1 MKFKNKYFVGMTIGL
16 IVFVLD
22 LIYFIESKFFVALM
36 VISIV
41 IALLQLWI
49 DYFLDRKKEKLLETM
64 FLNFVRDLV
73 SGIKSGM
80 SASNAIVSV
89 SENDYGILNVHVKKL
104 SNQVSWSIPLHKSFT
119 TFAENTGNKIIKRSV
134 YTVIEAEEAGG
145 NIEDVLESIT
155 SSLLTIKKI
164 KETREAS
171 LHTQVVQS
179 YIIFFVFLGVMLII
193 QNFLVP
199 YLTGGETGLAGLG
212 LFGAATQVMMKINV
226 SLNFSSFTAF
236 FYSLG
241 SWFLSM
247 NGIFMM
253 IVVVQGFFAGVVVGK
268 LSIGNLRSGLKHSLI
283 LITLAVIIM
292 SIAQG

>member
-1 MKFKNKYFVGMTIGL
+1 
-16 IVFVLD
+16 
-22 LIYFIESKFFVALM
+22 
-36 VISIV
+36 
-41 IALLQLWI
+41 
-49 DYFLDRKKEKLLETM
+49 
-64 FLNFVRDLV
+64 
-73 SGIKSGM
+73 
-80 SASNAIVSV
+80 
-89 SENDYGILNVHVKKL
+89 
-104 SNQVSWSIPLHKSFT
+104 
-119 TFAENTGNKIIKRSV
+119 
-134 YTVIEAEEAGG
+134 
-145 NIEDVLESIT
+145 
-155 SSLLTIKKI
+155 
-164 KETREAS
+164 
-171 LHTQVVQS
+171 
-179 YIIFFVFLGVMLII
+179 MLII